1 MLAPVTQFY
10 WTHRNTTIVAYVSDA
25 FRLGPISECP
35 ELLGTTP
42 NARPTLKARKIKHLD
57 KHPEIDILG
66 FSICSELNAR

>member
-10 WTHRNTTIVAYVSDA
+10 WTHGNTSVVAYVSDA

-42 NARPTLKARKIKHLD
+42 NARPTLQARKIKHLD
-57 KHPEIDILG
+57 KHSEIDILE
-66 FSICSELNAR
+66 FSISSK